1 MSPSFYKHKLLLD
14 EGLFSRKRLKRI
26 NSRYNIRH
34 IKHDLEKGGISD
46 KEVYEIACKEKRI
59 IITYNINDF
68 RLMAKRTKD
77 TGIIGISQ
85 KLTPEKLDAKLNSL
99 LSKSS
104 EKSLYGKYTP
114 LGK

>member
-1 MSPSFYKHKLLLD
+1 LD

-26 NSRYNIRH
+26 NNRYNIKH
-34 IKHDLEKGGISD
+34 IKHDLGKGGIND
-46 KEVYEIACKEKRI
+46 REVYEIACREKRI

-85 KLTPEKLDAKLNSL
+85 KLTPEKLDSKLNSL

>member
-1 MSPSFYKHKLLLD
+1 M
-14 EGLFSRKRLKRI
+14 G
-26 NSRYNIRH
+26 
-34 IKHDLEKGGISD
+34 KGGISD
-46 KEVYEIACKEKRI
+46 REVYELACSQKRI

-85 KLTPEKLDAKLNSL
+85 KLTPEKLDSKLNSL
-99 LSKSS
+99 LSKNS
-104 EKSLYGKYTP
+104 ERSLYGKYTP